1 MMLVPPP
8 LAGSLGWSWL
18 HHVRSIGQIFLGIAD
33 NSVIPM
39 PGSLDVFTIWLAAT
53 DPQFWFYYAIMAV
66 VGALIGGWITYFL
79 AREGGKEALEKK
91 LKKNK
96 AENIYRHFERWGV
109 GAVAIPALL
118 PPPFPTVPFLLA
130 AGALQYPPK
139 RFLGALALG
148 RGVRFTVIAWL
159 GSRYGNAI
167 TRFFQRYYEPTLFI
181 LIGVAILAG
190 IFALIQYLRYRK
202 HAKQSGAKT
211 AKKVA

>member
-1 MMLVPPP
+1 MMLVPAR
-8 LAGSLGWSWL
+8 LAGSLVWSWL
-18 HHVRSIGQIFLGIAD
+18 LHLRSIGQIVMGIAD
-33 NSVIPM
+33 NSVIPL

-53 DPQFWFYYAIMAV
+53 NPRYWFYYAIMAT
-66 VGALIGGWITYFL
+66 VGALLGGWITYFL

-91 LKKNK
+91 LKKSK
-96 AENIYRHFERWGV
+96 AENIYRHFERWGM
-109 GAVAIPALL
+109 GAVSIPALL

-167 TRFFQRYYEPTLFI
+167 THFFQRYYKPTLLI
-181 LIGVAILAG
+181 LIAVAILAG
-190 IFALIQYLRYRK
+190 IFAVIEYFRYRK
-202 HAKQSGAKT
+202 HAKQSKAKPAT
-211 AKKVA
+211 KVA